1 MAICKFLNS
10 RAVNFTLRRNMFS
23 LFVSHRHLK
32 SLEKKSLWRLFHRSF
47 KVRGKVKKKNQKKK
61 KERERN
67 KIKHAWEVVVFQH
80 QTSSRYIMDDYVE
93 LCLYIVSLFFQW
105 SAMYLSLYNEMV
117 AWWITAPNKRKNH
130 FPMNTRIFLL
140 WFYSSNP

>member
-32 SLEKKSLWRLFHRSF
+32 SLEKKAFEDCFIDLLKWGE
-47 KVRGKVKKKNQKKK
+47 KWKKKNQKKK

>member
-32 SLEKKSLWRLFHRSF
+32 SLGKKSLWRLFHRSF

-130 FPMNTRIFLL
+130 FPMNIRIFLL